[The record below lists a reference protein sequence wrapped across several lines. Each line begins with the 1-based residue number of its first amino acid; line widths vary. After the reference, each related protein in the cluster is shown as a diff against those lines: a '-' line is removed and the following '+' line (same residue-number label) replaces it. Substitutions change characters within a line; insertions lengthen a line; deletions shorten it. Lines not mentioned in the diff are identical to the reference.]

1 MRPSWLRWMTTT
13 FPYAPAVSRM
23 TKRNIVF
30 YSRMSGFEYD
40 YTKMLLANGEPAS
53 AVTKNIYRAAL
64 NKIAMAGYPN
74 RAALLK
80 NPKQVIDFIKES
92 MPEKAKQRVALSA
105 IFKVIQDIS
114 MKNRSRNMYYKF
126 FQTAKEDT
134 REK

>member
-1 MRPSWLRWMTTT
+1 
-13 FPYAPAVSRM
+13 
-23 TKRNIVF
+23 
-30 YSRMSGFEYD
+30 MSGFEYD

-114 MKNRSRNMYYKF
+114 MKNRSRKDR
-126 FQTAKEDT
+126 KSVV
-134 REK
+134 